1 MLGWNQAL
9 QTHQTFPKLPSEPL
23 NFVIKF
29 TFMFFGPHEPSEPF
43 PPSDAPE
50 PSGPF
55 KPTESFGPSGPFEL
69 SLFTFQPLRQFWSI
83 YKH

>member
-1 MLGWNQAL
+1 
-9 QTHQTFPKLPSEPL
+9 
-23 NFVIKF
+23 
-29 TFMFFGPHEPSEPF
+29 MFFGPHVPSETF
-43 PPSDAPE
+43 PPSDGPE